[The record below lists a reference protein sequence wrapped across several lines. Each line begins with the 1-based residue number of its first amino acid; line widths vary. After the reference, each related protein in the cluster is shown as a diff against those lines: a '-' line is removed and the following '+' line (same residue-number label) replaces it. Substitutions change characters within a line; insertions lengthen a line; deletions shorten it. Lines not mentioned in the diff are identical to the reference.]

1 MKKFLVFLLGLIVIL
16 IIGAYTV
23 LFTNFGNSIVK
34 PYVENI
40 IKEKSGYN
48 VKFEKFQIRPTTIDI
63 VAKANDEI
71 TLNTNGTLSVFSQ
84 SIDLKYDVEV
94 ANLRSLGV
102 ELKEKMLFAGLV
114 KGVFKDFNANGV
126 GNLLGSN
133 VKFNAD
139 IKEFKP
145 LALNLDAKNL
155 EVDKA
160 LALASKPIYAN
171 GKIDITADIKDN
183 GGKPDGMANIDIVNI
198 ITNNS
203 LIAKD
208 FNLTL
213 PANFNLKGTIKAD
226 VKDWIVN
233 AKSAFVTPIAVA
245 GSEKSIYDINS
256 QTLSSDFRLVV
267 DDLTKLEPIIKQKIA
282 GALNVKGNTIV
293 AQNQLKNLD
302 ADINGFGGTVKA
314 VLNNDKLTAKIDSLK
329 FDELIKIAALPA
341 FASGVINGEAML
353 NDIKNTKNIAGSVKL
368 TTQNGKL
375 NAGEFKKLTNLN
387 IANGVTFTLNADADV
402 KNGEAKF
409 DAALLSNLMN
419 LKNLKGSY
427 NIDKKALDSKFTLN
441 VDDLGKL
448 ESLVGQKL
456 AGKVDINGDV
466 SLLNNQL
473 KGLNVDG
480 NALGGNI
487 KANLKDEKLV
497 ASLNSLLLKDVFILI
512 GSKPLAN
519 ATLNAD
525 INLNGL
531 DAKNLNGTIKANVK
545 DGVVYEAEAS
555 KVLEKKLPSGLKFNA
570 NSDIA
575 LQKSVA
581 NFDVL
586 ANLISSNNTNLIAV
600 KNTKGSFDINQNIL
614 KSVFELEIPELK
626 NISFLT
632 DRVLHG
638 NINLKGDMQ
647 KQGENLTAN
656 VTSKLFNGDFKA
668 NLNNDKLV
676 ANLNKFTTKGLTDLL
691 GLDHI
696 YDGVGD
702 MNANYDLKTQSG
714 KFDVIID
721 EGRLAKTKFTENFM
735 TFTGRDITSEIY
747 KNSKVYGTIDKQM
760 INFNAEMNATR
771 SNINVEN
778 GKFNTAT
785 KAINIP
791 VKMNYEK
798 TDIAIDITGT
808 SDNPKYNI
816 GSEYIKNKALK
827 ELDRFLDKKLGGKNQ
842 REGSEADGTE
852 GSGGQDTKDQGKD
865 IVKDLIKGLF

>member
-1 MKKFLVFLLGLIVIL
+1 MKKFLVVLLGLIVVL

-23 LFTNFGNSIVK
+23 LFTDFGNGIVK

-139 IKEFKP
+139 IREFKP

-160 LALASKPIYAN
+160 LALAGKPIYAN

-183 GGKPDGMANIDIVNI
+183 GGKPDGTANIDIVNI
-198 ITNNS
+198 LTDNA

-213 PANFNLKGTIKAD
+213 PANFNLKGAIKAD

-329 FDELIKIAALPA
+329 LDELIKIAALPA
-341 FASGVINGEAML
+341 FASGVINADAVL

-427 NIDKKALDSKFTLN
+427 NIDKKALESKFTLN

-555 KVLEKKLPSGLKFNA
+555 KVIEKKLPAGLKFNA

-656 VTSKLFNGDFKA
+656 VTSKLFNGDLKA

-676 ANLNKFTTKGLTDLL
+676 ANLGKFTTKGLTDLL

-842 REGSEADGTE
+842 EGSPEADGTE
-852 GSGGQDTKDQGKD
+852 GSSGQDTKDQGTD